1 MDSEKFPRNSQHV
14 IFPTFITCE
23 SDFKNISH
31 TRVQGQFCEECQS
44 LLVIHSYQRC
54 IDEFLI
60 LKYSRQKI
68 LKILCKI
75 VTLCSQQEIAKQ
87 SDCMSWTLDK

>member
-1 MDSEKFPRNSQHV
+1 MDSEKFPRNSQHG

-60 LKYSRQKI
+60 LKYSRQMQNCH
-68 LKILCKI
+68 LMFSAGNCK
-75 VTLCSQQEIAKQ
+75 KK
-87 SDCMSWTLDK
+87 SDCMSWTLDI

>member
-1 MDSEKFPRNSQHV
+1 MLKIASSTIAMDSEKFPRNSQHG

-54 IDEFLI
+54 IDEFLMS
-60 LKYSRQKI
+60 KYSRQKI

-75 VTLCSQQEIAKQ
+75 VT
-87 SDCMSWTLDK
+87 